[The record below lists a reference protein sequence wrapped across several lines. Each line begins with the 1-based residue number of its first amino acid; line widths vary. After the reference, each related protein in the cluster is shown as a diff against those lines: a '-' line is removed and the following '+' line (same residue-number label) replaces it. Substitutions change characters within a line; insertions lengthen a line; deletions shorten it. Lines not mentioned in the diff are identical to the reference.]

1 MAASTRRQRT
11 NGAVKITASE
21 TVEHHAATVEATADV
36 SAADLAHQIRLAASR
51 IRPHIVET
59 PLLPSPALSERTGA
73 HVFLKLES
81 RQHTGSFK
89 LRGATNKLL
98 SLTAEERARGV
109 VTASTGNHALAVAR
123 AAAQLEITATIYLPE
138 DASPRK
144 IEELNAF
151 PVALRR
157 VPGDALNAE
166 ISAREAAAQSGR
178 LFISPYNDPHI
189 IAGQGTIAVELL
201 HQQPELDAVFVTVGG
216 GGLMGGVASYLK
228 ASDTAVQTIGCQPE
242 NSAVMLASVRAGRIV
257 EEESSLP
264 TLSDGSAGGIEKQT
278 ITFELCRRHVD
289 HWLTVSE
296 EEIAAAMRLIYRE
309 HSAIIEG
316 AAGVT
321 VASLLKTEKRFAA
334 KRLAVVICGG
344 NVDEETWQRVL
355 GPKQQ

>member
-21 TVEHHAATVEATADV
+21 TVEHHAATVEATADA
-36 SAADLAHQIRLAASR
+36 SAADLAHQIQLAASR

-73 HVFLKLES
+73 HVFLKLEN

-89 LRGATNKLL
+89 LRGATNILL
-98 SLTAEERARGV
+98 NLSPQDRARGV

-123 AAAQLEITATIYLPE
+123 AAAHLDVAAAIYLPE

-144 IEELNAF
+144 IEKLKAF

-201 HQQPELDAVFVTVGG
+201 HQQPDLDAVFVTVGG

-228 ASDTAVQTIGCQPE
+228 ASGPAVQTIGCQPE

-264 TLSDGSAGGIEKQT
+264 TLSDGSAGGIEAQT
-278 ITFELCRRHVD
+278 VTFDLCRRHVD

-316 AAGVT
+316 AAGVA
-321 VASLLKTEKRFAA
+321 VASLLKTEKRFAG

-355 GPKQQ
+355 EPKQQ

>member
-1 MAASTRRQRT
+1 MAESSHRQRK
-11 NGAVKITASE
+11 NGTVKITASE
-21 TVEHHAATVEATADV
+21 IVERHTATVDATAGA
-36 SAADLAHQIRLAASR
+36 SATDLPHRIRLAASR

-59 PLLPSPALSERTGA
+59 PLTPSPALSERTGA
-73 HVFLKLES
+73 RVFLKLEN

-89 LRGATNKLL
+89 LRGATNILL
-98 SLTAEERARGV
+98 NLSPEDRARGV
-109 VTASTGNHALAVAR
+109 VTASTGNHGLAVAR
-123 AAAQLEITATIYLPE
+123 AAAQLEIAATIYLPE

-144 IEELNAF
+144 IEKLKAF

-157 VPGDALNAE
+157 VSGDALNAE
-166 ISAREAAAQSGR
+166 ISARAAAAQSGQ

-216 GGLMGGVASYLK
+216 GGLMGGVASCLK
-228 ASDTAVQTIGCQPE
+228 GSSRAVQTIGCQPE

-309 HSAIIEG
+309 HSEIIEG
-316 AAGVT
+316 AAGVA
-321 VASLLKTEKRFAA
+321 VASLLKTQQRFAG

-355 GPKQQ
+355 EPKQQ

>member
-1 MAASTRRQRT
+1 MAASARRQRT
-11 NGAVKITASE
+11 NSAAKITASE
-21 TVEHHAATVEATADV
+21 TVERHAATVDATADA
-36 SAADLAHQIRLAASR
+36 SAAVLARQFRLAASR

-59 PLLPSPALSERTGA
+59 PLLPSPSLSERTGA
-73 HVFLKLES
+73 HVFLKLEN

-98 SLTAEERARGV
+98 SLTAEERAHGV

-123 AAAQLEITATIYLPE
+123 AAAHLDVAAAIYLPE

-144 IEELNAF
+144 IEKLKAF

-201 HQQPELDAVFVTVGG
+201 HQQPDLDAVFVTVGG

-228 ASDTAVQTIGCQPE
+228 ASGPAVQTIGCQPE
-242 NSAVMLASVRAGRIV
+242 NSAVMLASVSAGRIV
-257 EEESSLP
+257 ETESLP
-264 TLSDGSAGGIEKQT
+264 TLSDGSAGGIEAQT
-278 ITFELCRRHVD
+278 VTFDLCQRHVD

-309 HSAIIEG
+309 HGAIIEG
-316 AAGVT
+316 AAGVA
-321 VASLLKTEKRFAA
+321 VANLLKTEKRFAA

-355 GPKQQ
+355 EPN